1 MGDRS
6 NQGDHGDVLT
16 NRRRQLVLSQLQS
29 HESMTLRDLAEQIA
43 VTDQQT
49 EIEALSEEAVEE
61 IEVALHHVHA
71 PKLADA
77 GYVEYDPRRR
87 LVGLTDEG
95 RQLGVETECD
105 DRIESSESVTVDLC
119 LDTISDLHEMIRSH
133 DRLSVRM
140 SYDEIIGTLLTE
152 VDPNED
158 RAIEDEEEAR

>member
-1 MGDRS
+1 
-6 NQGDHGDVLT
+6 
-16 NRRRQLVLSQLQS
+16 
-29 HESMTLRDLAEQIA
+29 MTLRDLAEQIA

-87 LVGLTDEG
+87 LVGLTDDG
-95 RQLGVETECD
+95 RQLGVETECAD
-105 DRIESSESVTVDLC
+105 QVESSESVTVDLC
-119 LDTISDLHEMIRSH
+119 LDTISDLHEMIRRH
-133 DRLSVRM
+133 DQLSVRM

-152 VDPNED
+152 VDASED
-158 RAIEDEEEAR
+158 RPIEDEEEIR